1 MTKEERAE
9 KWFREI
15 PNAETIDLEKKM
27 AICARV
33 AKGMGMV
40 FFMVLF
46 LEIALLIIVD
56 GGWFFI
62 YVANVLDG
70 LQGGMTERIYSKNY
84 YKVLALIGGLMCL
97 PLIILPLTLAR
108 IFKNRK
114 VQAEALKLLATTGY
128 RERYQHDEAE
138 KWQASLDAVGK
149 IASDW
154 TLDIDGRE
162 QKVFMLSEI
171 VSQLPLIKSVVVDFM
186 ILIPKKPIQTQE
198 FGRLLSFVHVCQDGT
213 PNYFHFE
220 IAITNEEGQENMIYG
235 KDGLS
240 EEATKTLFQNLFEQA
255 SIPVLWDWE
264 IVF

>member
-15 PNAETIDLEKKM
+15 PNAEAIDLEKKM

-33 AKGMGMV
+33 ARGMGIV

-46 LEIALLIIVD
+46 LELALLIIVD
-56 GGWFFI
+56 GGWFFL
-62 YVANVLDG
+62 YVVNVLDRLQSG
-70 LQGGMTERIYSKNY
+70 LPEGMYSKNS
-84 YKVLALIGGLMCL
+84 YKVLALVGAVLCL
-97 PLIILPLTLAR
+97 PLIVLPLTLAR

-138 KWQASLDAVGK
+138 KWQASFDVVGK

-162 QKVFMLSEI
+162 QKVFTLSEI
-171 VSQLPLIKSVVVDFM
+171 VSQLPLIKSGVVDFI
-186 ILIPKKPIQTQE
+186 ILIPKKPIPTQE
-198 FGRLLSFVHVCQDGT
+198 FGRLLSFVQVCQDGT

-220 IAITNEEGQENMIYG
+220 IATTNEEGQENMIYG

-255 SIPVLWDWE
+255 SIPDLWDWE

>member
-70 LQGGMTERIYSKNY
+70 LQSGMPERIYSKNY

-114 VQAEALKLLATTGY
+114 VQAEALKFLATTGY
-128 RERYQHDEAE
+128 RERYQHDEE
-138 KWQASLDAVGK
+138 KWNASFNTLGK

-162 QKVFMLSEI
+162 QKDFMLSEI
-171 VSQLPLIKSVVVDFM
+171 VSQLPLIKSGVVDFI
-186 ILIPKKPIQTQE
+186 ILIPKKPIPTQE
-198 FGRLLSFVHVCQDGT
+198 FGRLLSFVQVCQDGT

-220 IAITNEEGQENMIYG
+220 IATTNEEGHETMIYG

-255 SIPVLWDWE
+255 SIPDLWDWE
-264 IVF
+264 LIF

>member
-70 LQGGMTERIYSKNY
+70 LQSGMPERIYSKNY

-114 VQAEALKLLATTGY
+114 MQTEALKLLASTDD
-128 RERYQHDEAE
+128 RERYQHDEE
-138 KWQASLDAVGK
+138 KWNASFNTLGK

-154 TLDIDGRE
+154 VLNIDGRE

-171 VSQLPLIKSVVVDFM
+171 VSQLTLIKSGVVDFI
-186 ILIPKKPIQTQE
+186 ILTPQKPIQTQE
-198 FGRLLSFVHVCQDGT
+198 FGRWLSFVQVRQDKN

-220 IAITNEEGQENMIYG
+220 IATTNEEGHETMIYG

-240 EEATKTLFQNLFEQA
+240 EEETKRLFQNLFEKA
-255 SIPVLWDWE
+255 SIPDLWDWE